1 LEPPIR
7 SYIRIKADRPP
18 VCSADVVHRVV
29 LPTAKPKIGYRAN
42 DDYGIAQLRLHVQVE
57 HERRDA
63 PESKDA
69 VVPIELLTGAPVLAG
84 HLPLTGQHE
93 LDLTALILAENGSSK
108 PLQLVKGDRVK
119 LALEVVDHRG
129 EAPGVSYQGDP
140 LILEI
145 SDEAGVLAAITEA
158 DERSEQRLTDI
169 IKEQLGI
176 GGKP

>member
-1 LEPPIR
+1 
-7 SYIRIKADRPP
+7 
-18 VCSADVVHRVV
+18 
-29 LPTAKPKIGYRAN
+29 
-42 DDYGIAQLRLHVQVE
+42 
-57 HERRDA
+57 
-63 PESKDA
+63 
-69 VVPIELLTGAPVLAG
+69 
-84 HLPLTGQHE
+84 
-93 LDLTALILAENGSSK
+93 
-108 PLQLVKGDRVK
+108 
-119 LALEVVDHRG
+119 VVDHRG